1 MAFPW
6 KWSITWATD
15 EGYHGALSV
24 PKPQSLAPG
33 LQQRSKTDDDQE
45 KGPPVAKAKTEEEDE
60 GYGADE
66 QAADEVA
73 LPPFG

>member
-1 MAFPW
+1 MAYRW
-6 KWSITWATD
+6 KWYITWVSE
-15 EGYHGALSV
+15 EGFRGTLSV

-33 LQQRSKTDDDQE
+33 LQQCPKTDDDQE

-66 QAADEVA
+66 QAADEVT